1 MPILGPVFW
10 TVLKVPSLESL
21 PHSNSDHIFFF
32 FPNDS
37 VVDLWTFALRYFHPG
52 NVVLGSTGTLKV
64 GICNAKLFG
73 TAYS

>member
-37 VVDLWTFALRYFHPG
+37 VVDLWTFVLRYFHPG
-52 NVVLGSTGTLKV
+52 KFVLGSTGTLKV